1 MHTSLMT
8 TVDFTASL
16 KRGDKGKEVKLLQE
30 QLCFH
35 EFITGLDG
43 DFGPGTEAM
52 VRAFRNANRLHGYHD
67 IEASGI
73 ANAITRNCLNL
84 PFARAIQTPAPMQT
98 LGDTMLRSAFQH
110 LRERPREIGGDN
122 RGFWARH
129 YLFGKR
135 GLPWCAGFVFRLM
148 EQACRAHG
156 TPLPYSVTFSCDKLA
171 AQAIAALNLY
181 TPKDRGDSAIAA
193 GSIFLLRK
201 TETDWIHT
209 GLVTGWH
216 DGFFTTI
223 EGNTNDGGSREG
235 VKVCARIRRNL
246 DRYDFI
252 PLDSPKLIERP
263 A

>member
-1 MHTSLMT
+1 MHPSLMT

-43 DFGPGTEAM
+43 DFGGDTEAM

-67 IEASGI
+67 KVASGI
-73 ANAITRNCLNL
+73 ADKATRNCLNL
-84 PFARAIQTPAPMQT
+84 PFQRATQAPSTFAT
-98 LGDTMLRSAFQH
+98 LGETVLRAAFQH

-135 GLPWCAGFVFRLM
+135 GLPWCAGFVFRIM
-148 EQACRAHG
+148 EQACQAHG
-156 TPLPYSVTFSCDKLA
+156 VPLPYSVTFSCDKLA
-171 AQAIAALNLY
+171 AQAIADLNLI
-181 TPKDRGDSAIAA
+181 TPTDRGDSPMPA

-209 GLVTGWH
+209 GLVTGWYG
-216 DGFFTTI
+216 DFFTTI

-235 VKVCARIRRNL
+235 VKVCARLRRKL

-252 PLDSPKLIERP
+252 PLDSPKLVERP